1 MTSNADSIVNK
12 ENVDTEMKIQQ
23 NEEMLKCFTI
33 TKMTDQ
39 EIRDNPVQ
47 FNPIVVCL
55 IQNFFYFISF
65 CLFCCY
71 CFSIGFYSDID

>member
-1 MTSNADSIVNK
+1 MTSNANSTVNT

-33 TKMTDQ
+33 TKMTDK

-47 FNPIVVCL
+47 FNPIVVCF
-55 IQNFFYFISF
+55 IQNFLYFILF
-65 CLFCCY
+65 CLFCWF
-71 CFSIGFYSDID
+71 CF